1 MSIVGL
7 DEVTL
12 SAADIA
18 IGKRFLTDFGLSE
31 VESNAHGG
39 TYLARD
45 ATGVRLRAMGDASLP
60 RSMGQGPNVHEA
72 TWGVASTAALDALGA
87 KLATDREVR
96 AGADGVLRTTDDD
109 GNALA
114 FRVTRRKPFSVAPV
128 LVNVPG
134 LPPQRPANAT
144 VDFNAPIQPCTFS
157 HLVLYSAD
165 VFRSEK
171 FYIDRLGFR
180 VTDRFAN
187 GAGVFLRA
195 PGNRD
200 HHNLFLIHRPG
211 APTAGL
217 HHIAFH
223 VRDVTE
229 VMLGG
234 MRFTKQ
240 GWKTAWGP
248 GRHIFGANHFWYFHS
263 PFGGNFEYDAD
274 MDVVDDTWQPREV
287 EAGPAAASIW
297 QTQLH
302 LPT

>member
-1 MSIVGL
+1 MSVVGL

-12 SAADIA
+12 STSDMPL
-18 IGKRFLTDFGLSE
+18 GQRFLTDFGLQQ
-31 VESNAHGG
+31 VEAGRHGG
-39 TYLARD
+39 TYHARN
-45 ATGVRLRAMGDASLP
+45 ATGVRLRALDDPSLP
-60 RSMGQGPNVHEA
+60 RAMGQGPNIREA
-72 TWGVASTAALDALGA
+72 VWGVSDQAALDALGA
-87 KLATDREVR
+87 RVAVDRDVR
-96 AGADGVLRTTDDD
+96 AGADGTLRTTDDD

-114 FRVTRRKPFSVAPV
+114 FRVTQRRSFSVEPV
-128 LVNVPG
+128 RVNVPG
-134 LPPQRPANAT
+134 LAPQRPANAT

-157 HLVLYSAD
+157 HLVLYSGD
-165 VFRSEK
+165 VLRSEK
-171 FYIDRLGFR
+171 FYIERLGFR
-180 VTDRFAN
+180 VTDRFAR

-195 PGNRD
+195 PGNTD

-234 MRFTKQ
+234 MRFTKL

-248 GRHIFGANHFWYFHS
+248 GRHIFGANHFWYFQS

-274 MDVVDDTWQPREV
+274 MDVVDDSWQPREV
-287 EAGPAAASIW
+287 EAGPAAASVW
-297 QTQLH
+297 QTQYH
-302 LPT
+302 LPS